1 MYRKELQTLLSKD
14 SIPNFFF
21 LYGADNFQSEL
32 YAEFIKEKYKPDE
45 TLKLFFEEYNFTHAS
60 DFLSTGSLFRKTLKA
75 RLNSLLLMFHNINK
89 KG

>member
-1 MYRKELQTLLSKD
+1 MYRKELQILLSKD

-45 TLKLFFEEYNFTHAS
+45 TLKLFFEEYNFTRAS
-60 DFLSTGSLFRKTLKA
+60 DFLSAGSLFSEKNYSKLK
-75 RLNSLLLMFHNINK
+75 LLK
-89 KG
+89 KFQQKILKF

>member
-1 MYRKELQTLLSKD
+1 MPKSPKNLQRKKMYKKELQTLLSKD

-45 TLKLFFEEYNFTHAS
+45 TLKLFLKNT
-60 DFLSTGSLFRKTLKA
+60 TSLVRVIF
-75 RLNSLLLMFHNINK
+75 
-89 KG
+89 

>member
-45 TLKLFFEEYNFTHAS
+45 TLKLFFEEY
-60 DFLSTGSLFRKTLKA
+60 
-75 RLNSLLLMFHNINK
+75 
-89 KG
+89 